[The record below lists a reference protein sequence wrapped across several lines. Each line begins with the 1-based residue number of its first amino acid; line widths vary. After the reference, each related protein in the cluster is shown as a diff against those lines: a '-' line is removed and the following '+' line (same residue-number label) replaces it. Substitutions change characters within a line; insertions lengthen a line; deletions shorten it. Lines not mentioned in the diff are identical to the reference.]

1 MDNTRHGR
9 SREDL
14 SVTSGRHSITIR
26 AQILYGVIPN
36 IFFIRTLTVT
46 SGLTRTAAAVPIDV
60 MGEIV
65 RMNPDGAPKVAGQEL
80 TPGDQAP
87 DGSGREPE
95 DRGDLIDQVELG

>member
-1 MDNTRHGR
+1 
-9 SREDL
+9 
-14 SVTSGRHSITIR
+14 
-26 AQILYGVIPN
+26 
-36 IFFIRTLTVT
+36 
-46 SGLTRTAAAVPIDV
+46 

-95 DRGDLIDQVELG
+95 DLGDLIDQVELG